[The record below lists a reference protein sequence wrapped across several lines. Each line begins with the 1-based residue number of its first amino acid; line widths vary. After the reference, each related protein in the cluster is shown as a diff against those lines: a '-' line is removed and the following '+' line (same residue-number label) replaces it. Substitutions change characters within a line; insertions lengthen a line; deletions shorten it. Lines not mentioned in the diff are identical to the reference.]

1 MKVCNGIPGG
11 QLSNAAKRE
20 QNWPS
25 GFSNTQ
31 VILVLPKSTFHWSGG
46 SECLIKMIQEKMGE
60 KRKCQFITS
69 STIHEILCRMIEI
82 TMSFSSP
89 HSSYNYP
96 QLFCLYYPLH
106 LVSSFSVNIIFSIW
120 WLTLNSFPTFYPYP
134 LDLYYLCYWNSIPVV
149 FLPSPNLHTITV
161 LFLKQIWHF
170 IDSSATY
177 IPQSHNFK

>member
-96 QLFCLYYPLH
+96 QLFCLCYPLH

-120 WLTLNSFPTFYPYP
+120 WLTLNSFPTFYPYS
-134 LDLYYLCYWNSIPVV
+134 LDLYYLCYWNSIPCG
-149 FLPSPNLHTITV
+149 FPTLTQPPHNYCAFSKTNLTLYRFFSHLHTTV
-161 LFLKQIWHF
+161 TQF
-170 IDSSATY
+170 
-177 IPQSHNFK
+177 